1 MTQNTNQQYPLSVPK
16 TNTSAEIEQAFAG
29 DLLERMELGNRLI
42 GYLDRL
48 RAGAVLA
55 IDAQWGG
62 GKTWFGRNWAK
73 QLKDQNHK
81 VIFID
86 AFEQDYIE
94 DPFILIAAEIALAL
108 DDGKQNIQELQEKA
122 TGVMKAILPI
132 GTKLFLKFI
141 SKQLGSDDISE
152 DVKDAIETVNE
163 GAEDLTTK
171 WIEDKFANHDKE
183 KASFQHFRTALAA
196 LAKAQ
201 DKPLVIIIDE
211 LDRCRPD
218 FAVKLIERIKHFFDV
233 PGVVFVLLINREQ
246 LETAIKGVYG
256 AGTDSAAYLGKFVNF
271 FFHLPKQQ
279 QKENIS
285 EQYIAETLNRYKFEN
300 DSAHNEFKERL
311 AILAIAFS
319 LSLRDIQKAVAL
331 YAFAQPVKP
340 WHEFFLEYVI
350 VLKISKPELFKRLVN
365 GDIEAHK
372 EANEFFTL
380 LSNSADRWELKEFI
394 TEWHIAHISD
404 FRVIGSNFQ
413 VIMENLH
420 QWSDSEPRNLFA
432 TVAKVLDL
440 PIELTRRRG

>member
-1 MTQNTNQQYPLSVPK
+1 MTQNTNQQHPLSVPK

-29 DLLERMELGNRLI
+29 DLLERMELGNRLT

-55 IDAQWGG
+55 IDAQWGD

-81 VIFID
+81 VISID
-86 AFEQDYIE
+86 AFKQDYIE
-94 DPFILIAAEIALAL
+94 DPFILIAAEIAHAL
-108 DDGKQNIQELQEKA
+108 DDGQQNIQDLQEKA

-141 SKQLGSDDISE
+141 SRQLGSGDISE
-152 DVKDAIETVNE
+152 DVKIAIETVNE
-163 GAEDLTTK
+163 GAEDITTK

-196 LAKAQ
+196 LAQAQ

-233 PGVVFVLLINREQ
+233 PNVVFILLINREQ

-256 AGTDSAAYLGKFVNF
+256 SGTDSATYLGKFVNF
-271 FFHLPKQQ
+271 FFRLPKQQ

-285 EQYIAETLNRYKFEN
+285 RRYIEETLSRYNFYN
-300 DSAHNEFKERL
+300 TSGYSQFRDHLTVL
-311 AILAIAFS
+311 AVSFS

-331 YAFAQPVKP
+331 YALAHPISD
-340 WHEFFLEYVI
+340 WHYGFLEYVI
-350 VLKISKPELFKRLVN
+350 VLKITKPLLLQRLIK
-365 GDIEAHK
+365 GEIEAHK
-372 EANEFFTL
+372 EA
-380 LSNSADRWELKEFI
+380 KEFLSPLSDDLNVWYLKFL
-394 TEWHIAHISD
+394 TEWHIAHASD
-404 FRVIGSNFQ
+404 FVDIGTNFGNFINGSQ
-413 VIMENLH
+413 IYH
-420 QWSDSEPRNLFA
+420 IDRKKIFA
-432 TVAKVLDL
+432 NVAKKIDL
-440 PIELTRRRG
+440 TME